1 MTSNQ
6 KTTVNVVFGAM
17 VSEIIA
23 IDSLREGKGIN
34 TIITNHLSPKKLQT
48 FGKPGAEQSRV
59 HDLSTAKAILDIFQS
74 HGHNEVD
81 TARAYGEGTSEEM
94 LGELD
99 YQKRKIVLDTKYY
112 PTANFAGPNAV
123 PGWSTDGHLDEKGL
137 RENLEKSLKALRT
150 EQVDLWYLHGPD
162 RTVPFETTLKVVN
175 DLYQEGKFKRLGVSN
190 YMAWEVAQMSEMC
203 KQHGWKQIDV
213 YQGVYNA
220 LHRSVE
226 LELLSCLRKYSEY
239 LLVPLL
245 DTKHKR
251 KKKILLTPL
260 PPPFPPPP
268 RNILLQL
275 QPPSRRLPHL
285 ALPPQRQQRR
295 SGLSLRQQ
303 QMARKNVPRPLLE
316 HTIL

>member
-1 MTSNQ
+1 
-6 KTTVNVVFGAM
+6 
-17 VSEIIA
+17 
-23 IDSLREGKGIN
+23 
-34 TIITNHLSPKKLQT
+34 
-48 FGKPGAEQSRV
+48 
-59 HDLSTAKAILDIFQS
+59 
-74 HGHNEVD
+74 
-81 TARAYGEGTSEEM
+81 M

-99 YQKRKIVLDTKYY
+99 YHKRKIVLDTKYY

-239 LLVPLL
+239 LLVSLFS
-245 DTKHKR
+245 TQNTKR
-251 KKKILLTPL
+251 KKKPTNPS
-260 PPPFPPPP
+260 PPFPPPP

-285 ALPPQRQQRR
+285 PLPPQRQHGR
-295 SGLSLRQQ
+295 SRLSLRQQ

>member
-1 MTSNQ
+1 
-6 KTTVNVVFGAM
+6 
-17 VSEIIA
+17 
-23 IDSLREGKGIN
+23 
-34 TIITNHLSPKKLQT
+34 
-48 FGKPGAEQSRV
+48 
-59 HDLSTAKAILDIFQS
+59 
-74 HGHNEVD
+74 
-81 TARAYGEGTSEEM
+81 M

-226 LELLSCLRKYSEY
+226 LELLSCLRKYSEC

-251 KKKILLTPL
+251 KKKL
-260 PPPFPPPP
+260 PTNPSPPFPPPP

>member
-1 MTSNQ
+1 
-6 KTTVNVVFGAM
+6 
-17 VSEIIA
+17 
-23 IDSLREGKGIN
+23 
-34 TIITNHLSPKKLQT
+34 
-48 FGKPGAEQSRV
+48 
-59 HDLSTAKAILDIFQS
+59 
-74 HGHNEVD
+74 
-81 TARAYGEGTSEEM
+81 M

-251 KKKILLTPL
+251 KKKIPTNPS

>member
-1 MTSNQ
+1 
-6 KTTVNVVFGAM
+6 
-17 VSEIIA
+17 
-23 IDSLREGKGIN
+23 
-34 TIITNHLSPKKLQT
+34 
-48 FGKPGAEQSRV
+48 
-59 HDLSTAKAILDIFQS
+59 
-74 HGHNEVD
+74 
-81 TARAYGEGTSEEM
+81 M

-175 DLYQEGKFKRLGVSN
+175 ELYQEGKFKRLGVSN

-239 LLVPLL
+239 LPYLSLFSTQN
-245 DTKHKR
+245 TKG
-251 KKKILLTPL
+251 KKTPLLTP
-260 PPPFPPPP
+260 FPP
-268 RNILLQL
+268 LSSSTQKY
-275 QPPSRRLPHL
+275 PSTTTTP
-285 ALPPQRQQRR
+285 
-295 SGLSLRQQ
+295 
-303 QMARKNVPRPLLE
+303 
-316 HTIL
+316 